1 MIGEEKR
8 IADIEKNVF
17 EHLVGQV
24 LSFKMSK
31 PIVGA
36 FRVAASK
43 ALAQA
48 DRLFLF
54 LQPSS
59 CKPTE
64 NIGPRPIGA

>member
-1 MIGEEKR
+1 LQDVRRGDDTFGVKWGQDPSVIGEEKR

-36 FRVAASK
+36 FRVAAS
-43 ALAQA
+43 
-48 DRLFLF
+48 
-54 LQPSS
+54 
-59 CKPTE
+59 
-64 NIGPRPIGA
+64 